1 MGVYL
6 LDTHHFVLYVVFIFW
21 FGAVGGG
28 GKRILKRPLKQH
40 LQSKMPQ
47 SQNIYPVNHINDN
60 LSFTSGH
67 NLFCHLFPWQE
78 KQTILHPLFL

>member
-1 MGVYL
+1 M
-6 LDTHHFVLYVVFIFW
+6 W
-21 FGAVGGG
+21 FLFFGLVRWGGEEEDI
-28 GKRILKRPLKQH
+28 KRLFKQH

-67 NLFCHLFPWQE
+67 NLFCH
-78 KQTILHPLFL
+78 